1 VSLVSSCL
9 SLLVFICTDS
19 TSLFFLNSQNIWRRS
34 VFKARKHIQT
44 ARRWIRL
51 SRSRSLTRGWKP
63 VEKRKLSIWQ
73 DYKYLHFTSET
84 KHPLS
89 FIIKCTLLAK
99 IAINLHT
106 AIDRMVR
113 GLGNF
118 VNVFAFY
125 YTLNK
130 WAVCCRCSGISSNFY
145 GLLISEASIL
155 RCNVHLARR
164 QPWQT
169 LPLLTKYGCVHFFA
183 TPTTY
188 GLKIYS
194 IVNSYWTSVRL
205 DF

>member
-1 VSLVSSCL
+1 MSSCL

-34 VFKARKHIQT
+34 VFKVRKHIQT

-63 VEKRKLSIWQ
+63 VEKQKLSIWQ
-73 DYKYLHFTSET
+73 DYKYLHLTSET
-84 KHPLS
+84 KHRLS

-125 YTLNK
+125 YTVKKNK
-130 WAVCCRCSGISSNFY
+130 WAVCCRCSGISSYFY

-155 RCNVHLARR
+155 RCNVH
-164 QPWQT
+164 
-169 LPLLTKYGCVHFFA
+169 
-183 TPTTY
+183 
-188 GLKIYS
+188 I
-194 IVNSYWTSVRL
+194 
-205 DF
+205 